1 MKLFDTKMIEYRT
14 DLDNWKDVVHAGVD
28 ILVKHKYA
36 KKELADA
43 VFESTKQYGAYYV
56 LERGLALVHAK
67 PGPYALKPGTSTLL
81 LDKYVKFNNQDD
93 KEAKIIITLS
103 AIDSTSHISI
113 IQEFGE
119 YFTDENFKKQAL
131 ECDSVKKFIELL
143 DNYKKGGK

>member
-1 MKLFDTKMIEYRT
+1 M
-14 DLDNWKDVVHAGVD
+14 DNWKDVVHAGVD